1 MPWKSK
7 KNQLFSC
14 LTLVLVW
21 ATLVQAEEPAESWKD
36 RPVQSLVTALDASLD
51 YPPGVYSGKITIIDE
66 KGRPNMQD
74 FQMHVSEK
82 GRFLELTSPARG
94 VTLRILYLRQGEDIW
109 VWDAR
114 RRDLLQLRGADQY
127 NAIIR
132 SGLSFKDL
140 SGSSLEANF
149 HPATAAREVKIE
161 GGGKAINYSL
171 IPMLPSSYGR
181 ISVIQEPG
189 SLRVMR
195 LDVYDRNTVLFKT
208 IEISY
213 DIPVLHLGKKKD
225 IVPAWPV
232 RMEALDLETGTIT
245 RLEVYTFDDTLE
257 ISDSLFRPDFL
268 NR

>member
-1 MPWKSK
+1 MPLKSK
-7 KNQLFSC
+7 KAYLPGC
-14 LTLVLVW
+14 LSFFLL
-21 ATLVQAEEPAESWKD
+21 ASLLYAEAQNEANWKD
-36 RPVQSLVTALDASLD
+36 RPVQALVAALDSSLS
-51 YPPGVYSGKITIIDE
+51 YPAGMYSGKITIIDE

-74 FQMHVSEK
+74 FQMHVSDK

-94 VTLRILYLRQGEDIW
+94 VTLRALYLRQGEEIW

-127 NAIIR
+127 QAILR
-132 SGLSFKDL
+132 SGLSFRDL
-140 SGSSLEANF
+140 SGASLEANF
-149 HPATAAREVKIE
+149 HPADVAKEVKIE
-161 GGGKAINYSL
+161 GGETAINYSL

-181 ISVIQEPG
+181 ISVIQDPAN
-189 SLRVMR
+189 LRPMR
-195 LDVYDRNTVLFKT
+195 LDVYDQNTVLFKT

-225 IVPAWPV
+225 VVPAWPV
-232 RMEALDLETGTIT
+232 RWEALDLETGTIT
-245 RLEVYTFDDTLE
+245 RMEIYTFDDTLE